1 MPLSKT
7 QRALSL
13 ALVIV
18 AGGVGLAAA
27 EATPPAPAAAEP
39 PPLAPKK
46 MSFFITSVG
55 PGKGGD
61 LGGLK
66 GADAWCQSLAAK
78 AGAGG
83 RTWRAYLSATADGGR
98 PAVNARDRIGK
109 GPWFN
114 ARGVQVAA
122 GVDDLHSP
130 ANKLA
135 KTTSLSELGAPIKGR
150 GDSPNM
156 HDMMTGSTA
165 DGRLAPPVAPPLP
178 ANAPAGTPQ
187 PAAPANLTCDNWTS
201 SGPNRTMLG
210 HHDRQGGGQDPTS
223 WNAAHQSR
231 SCSQPDLVATGGNGL
246 FYCFAIN

>member
-1 MPLSKT
+1 MKLSKT

-18 AGGVGLAAA
+18 AAGAGFAAA
-27 EATPPAPAAAEP
+27 EASGSAENTAP
-39 PPLAPKK
+39 PPLAPRK
-46 MSFFITSVG
+46 MSFFITSTG

-61 LGGLK
+61 LGGLA

-83 RTWRAYLSATADGGR
+83 RTWRAYLSSTGDGTG
-98 PAVNARDRIGK
+98 PVNARDRIGK

-122 GVDDLHSP
+122 SVEDLHSP
-130 ANKLA
+130 GNHLGKQV
-135 KTTSLSELGAPIKGR
+135 SLSELGEQINGR
-150 GDSPNM
+150 GDTPNT
-156 HDMMTGSTA
+156 HDIMTGSTA
-165 DGRLAPPVAPPLP
+165 DGRLAPPVAPPPP
-178 ANAPAGTPQ
+178 ANAPAGTPA
-187 PAAPANLTCDNWTS
+187 PAAPDNLTCNNWTS
-201 SGPNRTMLG
+201 SGPSRTMLG
-210 HHDRQGGGQDPTS
+210 HHDRQGGGPDPTS

-231 SCSQPDLVATGGNGL
+231 SCSQPDLVATGGKGL

>member
-13 ALVIV
+13 ALVIGA
-18 AGGVGLAAA
+18 AGAGFAAA
-27 EATPPAPAAAEP
+27 EATEQAL

-46 MSFFITSVG
+46 MTFFITSVG

-78 AGAGG
+78 AGAGK
-83 RTWRAYLSATADGGR
+83 RTWRAYLSAYGEGGK
-98 PAVNARDRIGK
+98 PAVAARDRIGK
-109 GPWFN
+109 GPWYN
-114 ARGVQVAA
+114 ARGVMVASS
-122 GVDDLHSP
+122 VDDLHS
-130 ANKLA
+130 ANNHLGKQN
-135 KTTSLSELGAPIKGR
+135 SLSELGNPINGR
-150 GDSPNM
+150 GDSPNT

-165 DGRLAPPVAPPLP
+165 DGRLAPPIAPPLP
-178 ANAPAGTPQ
+178 PNAPKGTP
-187 PAAPANLTCDNWTS
+187 APTASENLTCNNWTS

-246 FYCFAIN
+246 FYCFAVK

>member
-1 MPLSKT
+1 MNLSKT
-7 QRALSL
+7 QRRLSL
-13 ALVIV
+13 ALVIAA
-18 AGGVGLAAA
+18 AGAGFAAA
-27 EATPPAPAAAEP
+27 EANAPAAA
-39 PPLAPKK
+39 PPLAPGK

-83 RTWRAYLSATADGGR
+83 RTWHAYLSATAEGGQ

-114 ARGVQVAA
+114 ARGVQVASS
-122 GVDDLHSP
+122 VDDLHSP
-130 ANKLA
+130 NNHLGKQ
-135 KTTSLSELGAPIKGR
+135 TSLSELGNPVNGR
-150 GDSPNM
+150 GDTPNT
-156 HDMMTGSTA
+156 HDMMTGSSA

-178 ANAPAGTPQ
+178 ANAPAGTP
-187 PAAPANLTCDNWTS
+187 APSASANLTCDNWTS
-201 SGPNRTMLG
+201 SGPSRTMLG

-231 SCSQPDLVATGGNGL
+231 SCSQADLIATGGNGL
-246 FYCFAIN
+246 FYCFAVK

>member
-1 MPLSKT
+1 VQLSKT

-13 ALVIV
+13 ALVIM
-18 AGGVGLAAA
+18 AGGAGFAAA
-27 EATPPAPAAAEP
+27 EATSLAP

-46 MSFFITSVG
+46 MSFFITSAG

-66 GADAWCQSLAAK
+66 GADAWCQGLAAK
-78 AGAGG
+78 AGAGH
-83 RTWRAYLSATADGGR
+83 RTWHAYLSATAMGAQ

-109 GPWFN
+109 GPWVN

-130 ANKLA
+130 ANLLGKA
-135 KTTSLSELGAPIKGR
+135 NSLTEAGNPVNDR
-150 GDSPNM
+150 GDTPNT
-156 HDMMTGSTA
+156 HDIMTGSTA

-178 ANAPAGTPQ
+178 ANAPAGTP
-187 PAAPANLTCDNWTS
+187 APTASANLTCDNWTS

-231 SCSQPDLVATGGNGL
+231 SCSQPDLIATGGNGL
-246 FYCFAIN
+246 FYCFAVK